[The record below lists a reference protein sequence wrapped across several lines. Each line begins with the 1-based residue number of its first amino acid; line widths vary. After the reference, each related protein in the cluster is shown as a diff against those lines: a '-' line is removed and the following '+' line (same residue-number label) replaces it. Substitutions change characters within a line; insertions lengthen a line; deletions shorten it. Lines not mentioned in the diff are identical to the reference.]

1 MIVCVCNN
9 VNSATIESAVEMG
22 ATTIDAVR
30 ETTCAGSSCGKC
42 QFKVNRVVQDT
53 LADSSCVIQAAT
65 NA

>member
-30 ETTCAGSSCGKC
+30 ETTCAGGKC

>member
-30 ETTCAGSSCGKC
+30 ETTCAGKC